1 MTVDFGTLLFDIIFK
16 EVKTMKKFLLF
27 SMIIV
32 LFGSIFAVEDTS
44 LLEGDDT
51 VKIYERKAVMGF
63 GDIGFQQDKITAA
76 MAFCETN
83 GKSMN
88 CVPWS
93 VLPLISVPVTYD
105 SKTAAAKIFYEWT
118 ITNRMDK
125 IILGNGAALVM
136 TRGDE
141 IKMATPGIPN
151 FVSGTS
157 DIKTFKS
164 NVENYLNS
172 DVKNIFG
179 KLLDASLEARYSEL
193 PEKEQE
199 TFITTKAKEL
209 GISADFASRLLSSA
223 FVFAAHVESVGGV
236 GSVIHANIN
245 VPQVPGVKALP
256 AYSVV
261 VTLNVNVDFLIYHYN
276 YEKKEFELYK
286 KIVGK
291 SGPVPAQ
298 ETSVV
303 IPTPGMATRAF
314 NKAFRDAMKAASI
327 NASYELKKDD
337 NFALFI
343 PVKSVEGGKKIE
355 TSMGVMEDIRVD
367 HPFSINETVDG
378 KVVNKGWARA
388 RKIAKNCPNS
398 GSDEMTLIT
407 VTNGEAEEG
416 DQLRE
421 HPWTG
426 LFFNFGLGSNATY
439 LAHNKNRWREYP
451 YDAPRAKFLANGSMF
466 AAPSIHIGALFD
478 LGYMTDSAAASE
490 FYFDFFLDFDY
501 SVYLGKSYKNAG
513 IRDTTTSFGTSWFS
527 GGFGISK
534 RFYASSGGF
543 FFAPA
548 LQFGAGGGWGSY
560 GTGKDAEFVKV
571 TFTPQLQFGWSTTPD
586 FDFVIKAGWNLGAL
600 AKAKLKDSGFV
611 EPSNF
616 NKFAHGL
623 FFSFDFNFHLPVV
636 GATAKTFKAP
646 SNICHVKKKEK
657 TEEDDQ
663 QVKENADDALGNLE
677 EGTAETAS
685 EKTAT
690 EENTAPEEIEDTN
703 ASNADNNGNVESA
716 NENGNDFD
724 NEDFIFEE

>member
-1 MTVDFGTLLFDIIFK
+1 MFC
-16 EVKTMKKFLLF
+16 MFLMLF
-27 SMIIV
+27 SS
-32 LFGSIFAVEDTS
+32 LLAVEDTS

-51 VKIYERKAVMGF
+51 VKVYERKAVMGV
-63 GDIGFQQDKITAA
+63 GHIGFQQDEISAA
-76 MAFCETN
+76 MAYCEASEN
-83 GKSMN
+83 GMD

-93 VLPLISVPVTYD
+93 VLPLISVPVTEK
-105 SKTAAAKIFYEWT
+105 SKIYAAKTFYEWT

-125 IILGNGAALVM
+125 IILGNDVALVM

-151 FVSGTS
+151 FVSETS
-157 DIKTFKS
+157 NLKKFRSK
-164 NVENYLNS
+164 VERYLNS
-172 DVKNIFG
+172 LKNIFG
-179 KLLDASLEARYSEL
+179 ELLDASLEERYSEL

-223 FVFAAHVESVGGV
+223 FVFAPHVSSVGGV
-236 GSVIHANIN
+236 GQVIHANIN
-245 VPQVPGVKALP
+245 IPKVPGMKALP

-276 YEKKEFELYK
+276 YKKKKFELYK
-286 KIVGK
+286 KITGK

-298 ETSVV
+298 ETSAV
-303 IPTPGMATRAF
+303 IPTPGMATKAF

-343 PVKSVEGGKKIE
+343 PVKSVEDGKKIE
-355 TSMGVMEDIRVD
+355 TTMGVMEDIRVD
-367 HPFSINETVDG
+367 HPFAINETVDG

-398 GSDEMTLIT
+398 KSDEMTLIK

-426 LFFNFGLGSNATY
+426 LFLNFGLGSNATVFNHY
-439 LAHNKNRWREYP
+439 RKYYQGQYYKGFFGNG
-451 YDAPRAKFLANGSMF
+451 FLA
-466 AAPSIHIGALFD
+466 PSFHVGALFD

-490 FYFDFFLDFDY
+490 FYLDFFLDYDFDF
-501 SVYLGKSYKNAG
+501 GRHFNR
-513 IRDTTTSFGTSWFS
+513 RDEISWFG

-534 RFYASSGGF
+534 RFYETSGGF

-548 LQFGAGGGWGSY
+548 LQFGAGGGWWKNYRSSAGIEK
-560 GTGKDAEFVKV
+560 GKFVKI
-571 TFTPQLQFGWSTTPD
+571 TFTPQLQFGWSATPD
-586 FDFVIKAGWNLGAL
+586 FDFVIKAGWNLGAVV
-600 AKAKLKDSGFV
+600 KADIKTFERSYSS
-611 EPSNF
+611 SNV
-616 NKFAHGL
+616 KFAHGL
-623 FFSFDFNFHLPVV
+623 FFSFDFDFHLPVV

-646 SNICHVKKKEK
+646 SAACPVKKKKQQRKIRKVVERSDEDEFESNTDSEDEDEFK
-657 TEEDDQ
+657 SNSDSEDEFESNSDSEDDF
-663 QVKENADDALGNLE
+663 V
-677 EGTAETAS
+677 
-685 EKTAT
+685 
-690 EENTAPEEIEDTN
+690 
-703 ASNADNNGNVESA
+703 VE
-716 NENGNDFD
+716 
-724 NEDFIFEE
+724 

>member
-1 MTVDFGTLLFDIIFK
+1 
-16 EVKTMKKFLLF
+16 MKKIVLF
-27 SMIIV
+27 SMFFI
-32 LFGSIFAVEDTS
+32 LFTQLFAVEDTS

-76 MAFCETN
+76 MAFCETD
-83 GKSMN
+83 GKNMN

-93 VLPLISVPVTYD
+93 LLPLISVPVTD
-105 SKTAAAKIFYEWT
+105 KSKKDAAKTFYEWT

-125 IILGNGAALVM
+125 IILGNGKALVL
-136 TRGDE
+136 TQGDE
-141 IKMATPGIPN
+141 IEAAVPGIPN

-157 DIKTFKS
+157 DFETFKS

-179 KLLDASLEARYSEL
+179 RLLDASLEARYAEL

-245 VPQVPGVKALP
+245 IPKVPGMKALP

-261 VTLNVNVDFLIYHYN
+261 VTLNVNVDFIIYHYN

-298 ETSVV
+298 ETSAV
-303 IPTPGMATRAF
+303 IPTPGMATKAF
-314 NKAFRDAMKAASI
+314 NKSFRDAMKAASI
-327 NASYELKKDD
+327 NANYELKKDD

-343 PVKSVEGGKKIE
+343 PVKNVEGGKKIE
-355 TSMGVMEDIRVD
+355 TTMGVMEDIRVD
-367 HPFSINETVDG
+367 HPFSISETVDG

-398 GSDEMTLIT
+398 KSDEMTLIK
-407 VTNGEAEEG
+407 VTNGNAEEG

-439 LAHNKNRWREYP
+439 FQHKIDKNKSYP
-451 YDAPRAKFLANGSMF
+451 YGANLAKYLANGSP
-466 AAPSIHIGALFD
+466 AVAPSIHVGLLFD
-478 LGYMTDSAAASE
+478 LGYMADSATASE
-490 FYFDFFLDFDY
+490 FYLDFFLDYDH
-501 SVYLGKSYKNAG
+501 SIYLGRSRKDNG
-513 IRDTTTSFGTSWFS
+513 IRNTTTSFGTSWFS
-527 GGFGISK
+527 GGFGISR
-534 RFYASSGGF
+534 RFYATSGGF

-560 GTGKDAEFVKV
+560 GKGKDAEFVKV
-571 TFTPQLQFGWSTTPD
+571 TFTPQFHFGWSTTPD

-646 SNICHVKKKEK
+646 SNVCPVKKKEK

-663 QVKENADDALGNLE
+663 QIVENADEAQKEL
-677 EGTAETAS
+677 T
-685 EKTAT
+685 EKTSEAATENSDESEDFEYNTEST
-690 EENTAPEEIEDTN
+690 EENENSEEY
-703 ASNADNNGNVESA
+703 
-716 NENGNDFD
+716 
-724 NEDFIFEE
+724 EDFIFEE

>member
-1 MTVDFGTLLFDIIFK
+1 
-16 EVKTMKKFLLF
+16 MKKFLCFACFLCF
-27 SMIIV
+27 FCS
-32 LFGSIFAVEDTS
+32 LFAVEDTS
-44 LLEGDDT
+44 LLESDDT
-51 VKIYERKAVMGF
+51 VKVYERKAVMGL
-63 GDIGFQQDKITAA
+63 GHIGFQQDEITAA
-76 MAFCETN
+76 MAYCEASEN
-83 GKSMN
+83 GMN

-93 VLPLISVPVTYD
+93 ALPLISVPVTEK
-105 SKTAAAKIFYEWT
+105 SKIYAAKTFYEWT

-125 IILGNGAALVM
+125 IILGNDVALVM
-136 TRGDE
+136 TQGDE
-141 IKMATPGIPN
+141 IKMATPGILN
-151 FVSGTS
+151 FES
-157 DIKTFKS
+157 DIS
-164 NVENYLNS
+164 NLKKFQKEVERYLNG
-172 DVKNIFG
+172 DMKKVFG
-179 KLLDASLEARYSEL
+179 KLLDASLKARYTEL

-199 TFITTKAKEL
+199 TFITKKAKEL
-209 GISADFASRLLSSA
+209 GISANFASRLLSSA
-223 FVFAAHVESVGGV
+223 FIFAPHVSSVGGV
-236 GSVIHANIN
+236 GQVIHANIN
-245 VPQVPGVKALP
+245 IPKVPGMKALP

-276 YEKKEFELYK
+276 YKKKKFELYK
-286 KIVGK
+286 KITGK

-298 ETSVV
+298 ETSAV
-303 IPTPGMATRAF
+303 IPTPGMATKAF

-343 PVKSVEGGKKIE
+343 PVKSVEDGTKIE
-355 TSMGVMEDIRVD
+355 TPMGVMEDIRVD
-367 HPFSINETVDG
+367 HPFAINETVDG

-398 GSDEMTLIT
+398 KSDEMTLIK

-439 LAHNKNRWREYP
+439 FQHKIDKNKSYP
-451 YDAPRAKFLANGSMF
+451 YGANLAKYLTNGNP
-466 AAPSIHIGALFD
+466 AVAPSIHAGILFD

-571 TFTPQLQFGWSTTPD
+571 TFTPELQFGWSTTPD

-623 FFSFDFNFHLPVV
+623 FFSFDFDFHLPVV
-636 GATAKTFKAP
+636 GITAKVYKSP
-646 SNICHVKKKEK
+646 SVACPVKKKKQQRKIRKVVERSDEDEFESNSDSEDK
-657 TEEDDQ
+657 DAFKSNSDSEDEFESNSDSEDKDAFKSNSDSEDEFESNSDSEDKDAFESNFDSEDDF
-663 QVKENADDALGNLE
+663 V
-677 EGTAETAS
+677 
-685 EKTAT
+685 
-690 EENTAPEEIEDTN
+690 
-703 ASNADNNGNVESA
+703 VE
-716 NENGNDFD
+716 
-724 NEDFIFEE
+724 

>member
-1 MTVDFGTLLFDIIFK
+1 
-16 EVKTMKKFLLF
+16 MKKFLCFACFLCF
-27 SMIIV
+27 FCS
-32 LFGSIFAVEDTS
+32 LFAVEDTS
-44 LLEGDDT
+44 LLESDDT
-51 VKIYERKAVMGF
+51 VKVYERKAVMGL
-63 GDIGFQQDKITAA
+63 GHIGFQQDEITAA
-76 MAFCETN
+76 MAYCEASEN
-83 GKSMN
+83 GMN

-93 VLPLISVPVTYD
+93 ALPLISVPVTEK
-105 SKTAAAKIFYEWT
+105 SKIYAAKTFYEWT

-125 IILGNGAALVM
+125 IILGNDVALVM
-136 TRGDE
+136 TQGDE
-141 IKMATPGIPN
+141 IKMATPGILN
-151 FVSGTS
+151 FES
-157 DIKTFKS
+157 DIS
-164 NVENYLNS
+164 NLKKFQKEVERYLNG
-172 DVKNIFG
+172 DMKKVFG
-179 KLLDASLEARYSEL
+179 KLLDASLKARYTEL

-199 TFITTKAKEL
+199 TFITKKAKEL
-209 GISADFASRLLSSA
+209 GISANFASRLLSSA
-223 FVFAAHVESVGGV
+223 FIFAPHVSSVGGV
-236 GSVIHANIN
+236 GQVIHANIN
-245 VPQVPGVKALP
+245 IPKVPGMKALP

-276 YEKKEFELYK
+276 YKKKKFELYK
-286 KIVGK
+286 KITGK

-298 ETSVV
+298 ETSAV
-303 IPTPGMATRAF
+303 IPTPGMATKAF

-343 PVKSVEGGKKIE
+343 PVKSVEDGTKIE
-355 TSMGVMEDIRVD
+355 TPMGVMEDIRVD
-367 HPFSINETVDG
+367 HPFAINETVDG

-398 GSDEMTLIT
+398 KSDEMTLIK

-439 LAHNKNRWREYP
+439 FQHKIDKNKSYP
-451 YDAPRAKFLANGSMF
+451 YGANLAKYLTNGNP
-466 AAPSIHIGALFD
+466 AVAPSIHAGILFD

-501 SVYLGKSYKNAG
+501 SVYLGKGSKNAG

-527 GGFGISK
+527 GGLGISK
-534 RFYASSGGF
+534 RFYATSGGF

-548 LQFGAGGGWGSY
+548 LQFGVGGGWGSY

-690 EENTAPEEIEDTN
+690 EENTVPKEIEDTD

-716 NENGNDFD
+716 DENGNDFD